1 MRGSEGRP
9 RLRRPHRRQLRRDAA
24 PITRT
29 AAGDGHRI
37 ASLSRRTAV
46 PPETLAA
53 RAAACGVT
61 GGSRVVDGARR
72 DLRRGGGGGGGPIG
86 ACRGRFA
93 GTPLGS
99 RPTGWWAIRLWFR
112 LTAGSH
118 IFLWRYSHV
127 NHDLRHFRVA
137 AITIMAALFAIA
149 SPAHGASSTEYLISK
164 AEATLNDFQ
173 GDPQMYWIRDHIRD
187 AKGVIIAPEIRK
199 AGFVLGGS
207 GGRAVLLARDPDTGN
222 FSGPAFYTIASASIG
237 FQAGIEKSEVV
248 MLVMTDKA
256 LDRLLS
262 SQLKLGGEASIAAG
276 PVGEGAA
283 SSITSDIV
291 AFSRSKGIYG
301 GVNLE

>member
-1 MRGSEGRP
+1 
-9 RLRRPHRRQLRRDAA
+9 
-24 PITRT
+24 
-29 AAGDGHRI
+29 
-37 ASLSRRTAV
+37 
-46 PPETLAA
+46 
-53 RAAACGVT
+53 
-61 GGSRVVDGARR
+61 
-72 DLRRGGGGGGGPIG
+72 
-86 ACRGRFA
+86 
-93 GTPLGS
+93 
-99 RPTGWWAIRLWFR
+99 
-112 LTAGSH
+112 
-118 IFLWRYSHV
+118 
-127 NHDLRHFRVA
+127 
-137 AITIMAALFAIA
+137 MAALFAIA

-301 GVNLE
+301 GVNLEGTVVKVNDEWNKHYYGRAVMPTDILVRHSVSNPKAERLLQKISQAATN